1 MRKYVFFFFLKA
13 GSISLYWKLD
23 EGLYESG
30 PVGVPL
36 GEHLCQLAVGRD
48 GDVVTTEPFVV
59 NEDSDVIFIILKEG
73 MRNLVCQ
80 SNRLAVF

>member
-1 MRKYVFFFFLKA
+1 MSSSYLQA

-36 GEHLCQLAVGRD
+36 GEHVCQLAVGHD

-80 SNRLAVF
+80 SNHLAVF

>member
-1 MRKYVFFFFLKA
+1 MQA
-13 GSISLYWKLD
+13 GSISLYWKLG
-23 EGLYESG
+23 EGLYESD

-36 GEHLCQLAVGRD
+36 GEHLCQLAVGHD

-59 NEDSDVIFIILKEG
+59 NEDSDIIFIILKEG

-80 SNRLAVF
+80 SNQLAVFDDNTV